1 VRLVDGTEIEGG
13 WVVLCAGTYG
23 TPPILM
29 RSGLGPPPHLR
40 ELGLEVVVD
49 LPGVGA
55 NLADHPSVPIDFGYT
70 GVGRSA
76 PILHS
81 IATFHS
87 AHRSSQETPDLMF
100 WIADPSEDDPSFG
113 MEVVLLRPRSRGEVR
128 LRSVDPA
135 EAPVI
140 KLPDLSDPSDMERLE
155 EGYRR
160 AVEVANDDKVRRLC
174 GGKTLRVPE
183 DLQAAIRAVEYSVP
197 HVVGTC
203 AMGPTTE
210 AGGVVDTSGR
220 VHGTERLSI
229 VDASIMPD
237 VPSSFVHFPVIML
250 AERLSERIASQT

>member
-1 VRLVDGTEIEGG
+1 V
-13 WVVLCAGTYG
+13 
-23 TPPILM
+23 
-29 RSGLGPPPHLR
+29 GLD
-40 ELGLEVVVD
+40 VTVD

-55 NLADHPSVPIDFGYT
+55 NLADHPSVPIDFGYR
-70 GVGRSA
+70 GAGRSA

-87 AHRSSQETPDLMF
+87 AHRSNQETPDLMF
-100 WIADPSEDDPSFG
+100 WMADPSEADPSFG

-128 LRSVDPA
+128 LRSADA
-135 EAPVI
+135 ADAPLI
-140 KLPDLSDPSDMERLE
+140 KLPDLSDPLDIERLE

-160 AVEVANDDKVRRLC
+160 AVEVANDRGVRRLC
-174 GGKTLRVPE
+174 GGKTLELPE
-183 DLQAAIRAVEYSVP
+183 DLEAAIRAVEYSVP

-203 AMGPTTE
+203 TMGPRPE

-220 VHGTERLSI
+220 VHGTERLTI

-237 VPSSFVHFPVIML
+237 VPSGFVHFPVIML